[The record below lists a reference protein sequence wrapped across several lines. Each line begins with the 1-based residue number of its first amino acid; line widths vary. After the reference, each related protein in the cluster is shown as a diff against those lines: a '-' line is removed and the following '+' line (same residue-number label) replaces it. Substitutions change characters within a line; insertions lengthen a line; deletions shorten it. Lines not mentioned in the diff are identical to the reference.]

1 MYSPKENKSL
11 FNLQQKSASVNRP
24 LSWIWASLKMEKE
37 SMIKENSQAFIDKL
51 TLNILLHTKLEET
64 VAKSLPLKS
73 KS

>member
-51 TLNILLHTKLEET
+51 TLNILLHTKLKET

>member
-11 FNLQQKSASVNRP
+11 FNLQQKSASVKRP

>member
-1 MYSPKENKSL
+1 
-11 FNLQQKSASVNRP
+11 
-24 LSWIWASLKMEKE
+24 
-37 SMIKENSQAFIDKL
+37 MIKENSQAFIDKL